1 MHRHSK
7 SAASTGGGVPSAMPG
22 AGPTEIPIWA
32 ALTTKNKMKHMVI
45 TNNKKRN
52 DGNEY
57 NTGIM
62 C

>member
-1 MHRHSK
+1 MGLSDNN
-7 SAASTGGGVPSAMPG
+7 
-22 AGPTEIPIWA
+22 IC
-32 ALTTKNKMKHMVI
+32 KNKMKHMVI